1 VSITADLGTSN
12 VTCYG
17 DRCDNNEGVSL
28 GQTFTDHDRS
38 MSMNDDQSSLV
49 TLGICTLCKIE
60 YILQEE
66 MHHDGLKSD
75 ELSPRNTKSH
85 KR

>member
-1 VSITADLGTSN
+1 MSAVMEIDATTIK
-12 VTCYG
+12 
-17 DRCDNNEGVSL
+17 EVSL
-28 GQTFTDHDRS
+28 GQTFIDYDRS
-38 MSMNDDQSSLV
+38 MSMNDYQSYFV

-60 YILQEE
+60 YILVEE

-75 ELSPRNTKSH
+75 ELSPRNLKSD